1 MTPEQLL
8 AQLGLAMNLPGLALD
23 ANGCAR
29 LMVDGRI
36 AVNFEVDEGAG
47 GMQIYSTLAPLPAQ
61 EQGAM
66 LLMLLEGNL
75 FGAQTLG
82 ATLAVD
88 TLYNEIVLCRAI
100 AVRDMSA
107 PDFTAIVERFVTA
120 VQEWTQ
126 KLSAG
131 APAPAATA
139 TGEDTLKPEAIEPRA
154 QAHFLRV

>member
-8 AQLGLAMNLPGLALD
+8 AQLGLAMNLPGLAFD

-61 EQGAM
+61 EQGPM

-88 TLYNEIVLCRAI
+88 TLYNEIVLCRGI
-100 AVRDMSA
+100 AVQDIDA
-107 PDFTAIVERFVTA
+107 AGFTAIVERFVTA
-120 VQEWTQ
+120 VQDWTQ

-131 APAPAATA
+131 ALAPAALGTA
-139 TGEDTLKPEAIEPRA
+139 APEAVEPRV
-154 QAHFLRV
+154 QTHFLRV

>member
-8 AQLGLAMNLPGLALD
+8 AQLGLAMNLPGLAFD

-36 AVNFEVDEGAG
+36 AINFEVDEGAG
-47 GMQIYSTLAPLPAQ
+47 GLQIYSTLAPLPAQ
-61 EQGAM
+61 DQGPL

-100 AVRDMSA
+100 AVQEMNA
-107 PDFTAIVERFVTA
+107 PAFTAIVERFVTA
-120 VQEWTQ
+120 VQEWTHR
-126 KLSAG
+126 LSTG
-131 APAPAATA
+131 APPPAATA
-139 TGEDTLKPEAIEPRA
+139 TAAPDAVEPRV